1 MSFRNN
7 NSRSNKSFCKVCKDA
22 GKTEKEY
29 TNHSVKAIDRL
40 TGKTVTTCP
49 TLLSQE
55 CRYCHEFGH
64 TAKYCQAIADKNK
77 YDKKEKKEMK
87 PQAVVKET
95 SAVNK
100 CVRFAELAYD
110 SDEEE
115 VTPTPISTPK
125 PVLSG
130 WAAIVAKPVPIAPIA
145 VKKES
150 TFTEL
155 SSRSYSVADV
165 PLRVREKTPSIAEG
179 LEPAPAFI
187 PKPIL
192 SRSEALGRP
201 APVRRKPGKS
211 WADDSSDEEVE
222 METAFEYVTKFEY
235 TMADLQKGTVR
246 DFDPTW

>member
-7 NSRSNKSFCKVCKDA
+7 NSRSNKPFCKVCKDA

-29 TNHSVKAIDRL
+29 TNHSVKSFDRL
-40 TGKTVTTCP
+40 TGKSVTTCP
-49 TLLSQE
+49 TLLSHE
-55 CRYCHEFGH
+55 CRYCHELGH

-77 YDKKEKKEMK
+77 HDKKEKKEVK
-87 PQAVVKET
+87 PQAVVKEA

-115 VTPTPISTPK
+115 VAPMPTPVPK

-145 VKKES
+145 VKKET

-155 SSRSYSVADV
+155 SRRSYSVADV
-165 PLRVREKTPSIAEG
+165 PLIVREKTPSIAEG

-192 SRSEALGRP
+192 TRLDVLGRP

-222 METAFEYVTKFEY
+222 MEFVQTYPTKFEY
-235 TMADLQKGTVR
+235 TMADLQKY
-246 DFDPTW
+246 DPTW